1 METVKKSLNQHHC
14 CDICAELCTC
24 GHCILLP
31 IEKLMNCV
39 TSEDT
44 AKDTYSSSDSET
56 ISYFYESEQFSCLS
70 DNEDQ

>member
-1 METVKKSLNQHHC
+1 
-14 CDICAELCTC
+14 
-24 GHCILLP
+24 
-31 IEKLMNCV
+31 MNCV

-44 AKDTYSSSDSET
+44 AKNTYSSSDSET